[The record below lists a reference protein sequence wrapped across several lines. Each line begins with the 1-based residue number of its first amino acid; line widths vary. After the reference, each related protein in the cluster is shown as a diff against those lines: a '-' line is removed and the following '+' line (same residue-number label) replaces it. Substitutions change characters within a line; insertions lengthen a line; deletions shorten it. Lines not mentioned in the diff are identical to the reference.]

1 MNEIR
6 VKQNKLIPRQIIF
19 GNPEKASPLI
29 SPDGKR
35 MSYLAPV
42 NNVLNVWVGEIG
54 KNDFR
59 PITKDTDRGIMRYF
73 WSEDNRHILYLQDL
87 GGNENWRLFSVE
99 IESREVRDLTPFDNV
114 QTQILDHNKR
124 YPNELLLAMN
134 RDNPEL
140 HDVFHLNLRNGEL
153 TLVERN
159 PGNVIG
165 WLSDANMKVRGA
177 LAATPAGG
185 FDLLVRKTFDSAW
198 EKIVEWNADDN
209 MNSSP
214 VTFTRDGN
222 FLYLA
227 DSRDANAARLV
238 KLNLDTGESKIL
250 VSDPEYDA
258 TEFIVHPDTYEIQAA
273 CLTKDRDEWIVLD
286 ESIRE
291 DLEIIRN
298 IHRGDFSLLD
308 RDNADNTWLIGF
320 SVDDG
325 PVPYYSYDR
334 KIKTA
339 KYLFTNRPALEG
351 YLLAQMEPI
360 SFQSSDG
367 LTIHGYLTF
376 PPDSSRKNLSMVL
389 NVHGGPWH
397 RDTWGYNPEAQWMAN
412 RGYACLQV
420 NFRGSTGYGKQFIN
434 AGDHEWGGKMHQD
447 LVDAVQWAIHSG
459 IADPERIAIYGGSYG
474 GYASL
479 VGATFTPDLFRCAI
493 SIVGPSNL
501 ISFIKS
507 IPPYWSS
514 FLAVLHKRLGHPENE
529 LDFLI
534 SRSPLYKVDQIR
546 IPMLIAQGAN
556 DPRVKQ
562 AESEQIV
569 DAMHSRGI
577 PHEYLL
583 FPDEGHGF
591 VKPGNRLKFYA
602 AAEKFLA
609 THLGGRYEE

>member
-1 MNEIR
+1 M
-6 VKQNKLIPRQIIF
+6 KQNKIIPRETIF

-29 SPDGKR
+29 SPDGR
-35 MSYLAPV
+35 SMSYLAPV
-42 NNVLNVWVGEIG
+42 NNVLNVWVGEVG

-59 PITKDTDRGIMRYF
+59 PITKDTDRGITRYF
-73 WSEDNRHILYLQDL
+73 WSEDNQHILYLQDA

-99 IESREVRDLTPFDNV
+99 IQKGEVRDLTPFDNV

-124 YPNELLLAMN
+124 YPNELLLALN
-134 RDNPEL
+134 RENPEL
-140 HDVFHLNLRNGEL
+140 HDVYHLDLRNGEL
-153 TLVERN
+153 TLIEKN

-165 WLSDANMKVRGA
+165 WLSDAHMIVRGA
-177 LAATPAGG
+177 MAATATGG
-185 FDLLVRKTFDSAW
+185 FDLLIRKTKDSAW
-198 EKIVEWNADDN
+198 EKIIEWNADDN

-227 DSRDANAARLV
+227 DSRNANAAQLV

-250 VSDPEYDA
+250 ISDPEYDA
-258 TEFIVHPDTYEIQAA
+258 TEFIVHPDSYEIQAA

-286 ESIRE
+286 ESVHE

-298 IHRGDFSLLD
+298 LHRGDFSLLD
-308 RDNADNTWLIGF
+308 RDNADNTWLIAF
-320 SVDDG
+320 TVDDG

-334 KIKTA
+334 KTKSA

-351 YLLAQMEPI
+351 YQLAQMEPI

-367 LTIHGYLTF
+367 LTIHGYLTL
-376 PPDSSRKNLSMVL
+376 PPDSSRKNLPMIL

-397 RDTWGYNPEAQWMAN
+397 RDTWGYHAEAQWMAN

-420 NFRGSTGYGKQFIN
+420 NFRGSTGYGKQFLN

-447 LVDAVQWAIHSG
+447 LVDAVQWAIKTG
-459 IADPERIAIYGGSYG
+459 VADPERIAIYGGSYG

-534 SRSPLYKVDQIR
+534 SRSPLYKVDRIK

-569 DAMHSRGI
+569 DAMRSRGI

-609 THLGGRYEE
+609 THLGGRYED

>member
-1 MNEIR
+1 
-6 VKQNKLIPRQIIF
+6 VKQQKLIPREVIF
-19 GNPEKASPLI
+19 GNPEKAFPLI
-29 SPDGKR
+29 SPDGTR

-42 NNVLNVWVGEIG
+42 NNVLNVWVGSIG
-54 KNDFR
+54 GNDFR
-59 PITKDTDRGIMRYF
+59 PITKDTDRGITRYF
-73 WSEDNRHILYLQDL
+73 WSEDKKHILYLQDV

-99 IESREVRDLTPFDNV
+99 IETGNTRDLTPFENV
-114 QTQILDHNKR
+114 QTQILDHNKN
-124 YPNELLLAMN
+124 YPDELLIAMN

-140 HDVFHLNLRNGEL
+140 HDVYHLNLRNGEL
-153 TLVERN
+153 TLLEKN
-159 PGNVIG
+159 PGNVIA
-165 WLSDANMKVRGA
+165 WVSDAELKVRGA
-177 LAATPAGG
+177 MAATPQGG
-185 FDLLVRKTFDSAW
+185 FDMLVRKIAGAEW
-198 EKIVEWNADDN
+198 QKMIEWNADDN

-214 VTFTRDGN
+214 VAFTRKGN
-222 FLYLA
+222 SLYLA
-227 DSRDANAARLV
+227 DSRNANAARLV
-238 KLNLDTGESKIL
+238 KLNLDTGALQVL
-250 VSDPEYDA
+250 VEDPEYDA
-258 TEFIVHPDTYEIQAA
+258 GEFIVNPDTYEVQAA
-273 CLTKDRDEWIVLD
+273 CLTKDRDEWVILD
-286 ESIRE
+286 ETIRK
-291 DLEIIRN
+291 DLEIIQDLN
-298 IHRGDFSLLD
+298 RGDFFLLN
-308 RDNADNTWLIGF
+308 RDSADNNWLVGF
-320 SVDDG
+320 TVDDG

-334 KIKTA
+334 KTKTA
-339 KYLFTNRPALEG
+339 KYLFTNRPELEE
-351 YLLAQMEPI
+351 YRLAQMEPVT
-360 SFQSSDG
+360 FQSSDG
-367 LTIHGYLTF
+367 LTIHGYLTL
-376 PPDSSRKNLSMVL
+376 PADAERKNLPMIL

-412 RGYACLQV
+412 RGYACLQI
-420 NFRGSTGYGKQFIN
+420 NFRGSTGYGKKFIN

-447 LVDAVQWAIHSG
+447 LVDSVQWAIRSG

-479 VGATFTPDLFRCAI
+479 VGATFTPDLFRCAV

-529 LDFLI
+529 IDFLI
-534 SRSPLYKVDQIR
+534 SRSPLYKVDRIK

-569 DAMHSRGI
+569 DAMRSRGI

-609 THLGGRYEE
+609 THLGGRFED